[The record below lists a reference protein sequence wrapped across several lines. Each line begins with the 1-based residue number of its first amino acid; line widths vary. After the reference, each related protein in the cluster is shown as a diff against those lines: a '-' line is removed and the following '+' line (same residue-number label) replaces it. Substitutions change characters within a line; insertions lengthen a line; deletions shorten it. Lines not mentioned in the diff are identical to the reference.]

1 MVELYREYSEKIWVR
16 PKICKTWEI
25 YTQYYAQYKAMLIY
39 VDKERNMNENDDKP
53 VGTGDNPNTLWVFG
67 HVREHCIMRHDTS
80 SIQEWLEKLW
90 PKNRFK

>member
-1 MVELYREYSEKIWVR
+1 
-16 PKICKTWEI
+16 
-25 YTQYYAQYKAMLIY
+25 MLIY
-39 VDKERNMNENDDKP
+39 LDKERNMNENDDKP

-90 PKNRFK
+90 PKNRFKYI